1 MGPATRDD
9 PVIVWRPQAGP
20 QHAFVKCPY
29 FDCLFGGARGG
40 GKSDA
45 CLGEFA
51 LHASH
56 YGPGARGLFVRRE
69 MPQADSLIDRSHE
82 IYAPLGAEWGEQK
95 KQWVFPNGAVLRFR
109 PLEGDR
115 DAEKY
120 QGQQFCVAVDT
131 PIRMADG
138 AFKPLSSIN
147 VGELVATLLGPR
159 RVRAIVAPYVAECVR
174 VLVRDASGVVLG
186 EQVHPVWH
194 PVLTSAGLIS
204 THTEASRRSRG
215 RSARAGFA
223 SNTRGAKFHSDAGR
237 DNPAWFA
244 YAVNAPSDC
253 AVSESRRQERRRLV
267 PSSVRVAL
275 HGPTARLKASSYL
288 DCLGSPTEYHDPGTR
303 CEWCCNQRRFRRRAQ
318 QHLLTDRVRP
328 LARVRSVLG
337 LAVQR
342 LASAATCVPSGW
354 QSVRDWLGYCRFAC
368 DFGGGLSRRAEEI
381 GQAHILP
388 PVDAAIRFR
397 VWPLGVSDTTP
408 RHSQRHP
415 RSWVHPYTGA
425 ALHLAEEV
433 QHGTMELLG
442 GESALVA
449 DLCVEEANH
458 YITDTG
464 LINKNT
470 RVYVEELTNYPE
482 PRPVD
487 KMKATLRSAGGVPV
501 KFRATANPGGPGHN
515 WVKQRYI
522 DPHPLGYQA
531 FADESGQRNRI
542 YIPAR
547 VHDNRRLLASDPG
560 YVERLKLS
568 GSATLVKAWLDG
580 DWSVIEGAYFDC
592 WSNERHVIAPF
603 EIPKLW
609 TRFRAMDWGSA
620 APFAVYWVAVV
631 SDPHDI
637 GGRLLPRGSLVV
649 YREWYGAT
657 GPNVGLKLTAEAVG
671 RGIVEREAGDKVDY
685 GVLDPAAFA
694 QDGGPSIAERLVN
707 AGAVFRPADNRRA
720 GTLGHS
726 GGWDQLRQRL
736 VGDEDGKPMLYV
748 FGTCKDLIRTLP
760 VLQHDQNRPEDV
772 DTDGEDHAA
781 DALRYGVMSRPWTRP
796 APQKPRPITKLSDV
810 TLDQLYAAHERG
822 NRKGRI

>member
-120 QGQQFCVAVDT
+120 QGQQF
-131 PIRMADG
+131 
-138 AFKPLSSIN
+138 S
-147 VGELVATLLGPR
+147 
-159 RVRAIVAPYVAECVR
+159 
-174 VLVRDASGVVLG
+174 
-186 EQVHPVWH
+186 
-194 PVLTSAGLIS
+194 
-204 THTEASRRSRG
+204 
-215 RSARAGFA
+215 
-223 SNTRGAKFHSDAGR
+223 
-237 DNPAWFA
+237 
-244 YAVNAPSDC
+244 
-253 AVSESRRQERRRLV
+253 
-267 PSSVRVAL
+267 
-275 HGPTARLKASSYL
+275 
-288 DCLGSPTEYHDPGTR
+288 
-303 CEWCCNQRRFRRRAQ
+303 
-318 QHLLTDRVRP
+318 
-328 LARVRSVLG
+328 
-337 LAVQR
+337 
-342 LASAATCVPSGW
+342 
-354 QSVRDWLGYCRFAC
+354 
-368 DFGGGLSRRAEEI
+368 
-381 GQAHILP
+381 
-388 PVDAAIRFR
+388 
-397 VWPLGVSDTTP
+397 
-408 RHSQRHP
+408 
-415 RSWVHPYTGA
+415 
-425 ALHLAEEV
+425 
-433 QHGTMELLG
+433 
-442 GESALVA
+442 
-449 DLCVEEANH
+449 
-458 YITDTG
+458 
-464 LINKNT
+464 

-531 FADESGQRNRI
+531 FNDESGQRNRI

-547 VHDNRRLLASDPG
+547 VHDNRRLLMSDPG

-694 QDGGPSIAERLVN
+694 QDGGPSIAERLAN